1 MANPDFP
8 MISVIVPVY
17 NAEQYLAECLDS
29 ILGQTYQNLEVILI
43 NDGSTDNSLK
53 IIEKYAENDV
63 RIKAFQL
70 KTLDLLNVEI
80 LV

>member
-53 IIEKYAENDV
+53 SLRNT
-63 RIKAFQL
+63 L
-70 KTLDLLNVEI
+70 KMM
-80 LV
+80 